1 VDKGVRSFWGL
12 TCDFWAENAKKK
24 IKTTADP
31 FGMTTRKANART
43 TTPAGSLPDG
53 IKKGKG
59 KNDGRSGLLREA
71 LL

>member
-1 VDKGVRSFWGL
+1 
-12 TCDFWAENAKKK
+12 
-24 IKTTADP
+24 
-31 FGMTTRKANART
+31 MTTRKANART

-71 LL
+71 FTLESRG